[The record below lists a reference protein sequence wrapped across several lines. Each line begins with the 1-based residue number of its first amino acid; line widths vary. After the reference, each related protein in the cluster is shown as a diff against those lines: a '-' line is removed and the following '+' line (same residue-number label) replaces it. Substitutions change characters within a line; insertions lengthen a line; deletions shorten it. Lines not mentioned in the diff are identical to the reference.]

1 MVLRTRAACL
11 IAALLAVSSCQW
23 AGDTKAVRVP
33 FAELRQRLED
43 ARSRLESAV
52 QEGSVDRVPA
62 LDQALS
68 AELDA
73 AAAQSSA
80 INLLDRE
87 HLAINV
93 ATARRCLSEM
103 DRFAQSGDVEVLR
116 AQFQQLQPTVAEIKD
131 LLDRAE
137 RTATAK

>member
-1 MVLRTRAACL
+1 MAPRTRAACL
-11 IAALLAVSSCQW
+11 LAALLAVPSCQW

-33 FAELRQRLED
+33 FAELKQRVED
-43 ARSRLESAV
+43 ARARIESAV

-62 LDQALS
+62 LDQALN

-80 INLLDRE
+80 MNLLDRQ

-93 ATARRCLSEM
+93 ATARRCLTEM
-103 DRFAQSGDVEVLR
+103 DRFAQSGDVEDLR
-116 AQFQQLQPTVAEIKD
+116 AQFQQLQPTVAEIQV
-131 LLDRAE
+131 LLERAE
-137 RTATAK
+137 RTTTAK